1 MRALKRE
8 WEVAMANETDLL
20 ELLPVAVYT
29 TDAEGRLTFYNQA
42 AVDFWGC
49 RPEIGTA
56 RWCGS
61 WRLYWPDGRPMA
73 HEDCPM
79 AIALRERRP
88 VRGTEAIAERPDG
101 TRVPFVPYPTP
112 LTDAS
117 GRLTGAINLLVDV
130 SDRDRNEL
138 EAAKLAAIVTSSDDA
153 IISKTIDGRITSW
166 NAAATRLLG
175 YEPSEIIGQPITRI
189 IPLELYD
196 EEKEII
202 ARLKRGERIDH
213 YETVRVAKDGRRIEV
228 SLSVSPLCDKFGK
241 VVGAAKVARDITER
255 KQAET
260 LQRLLLEE
268 LNHRVKNTLA
278 TIQAIANQSLRHS
291 KSPSDFVSG
300 FSGRVQALA
309 RAHDVLTQTKL
320 QGADV
325 MKLVREQVLLGG
337 SNDRRVSCSGPMLL
351 LDAQKAVH
359 LALVL
364 HELATNARKYGALSV
379 AKARLSVK
387 WEVRTNGGRNLVIE
401 WKETGGPPV
410 LAPSRRGFGSTLI
423 ERTLK
428 AHGGKVSTRYGS
440 EGLTAHITLPLP
452 DHAREA
458 AVSAEPQGTDARAL
472 LQSQAS
478 EKCLKGKRI
487 IIIEDDGLE
496 LMDLESSLTDAGCE
510 IVSTAS
516 TLDEAKILIADADC
530 DAALLDANLAG
541 RSVDMLAAMLTKK
554 NIPFAFVTGYGREA
568 LPEAFRDAIVLNKPF
583 SQDDLLYVAELLLG
597 QTPGVV
603 HLRRK
608 PVGPLTV

>member
-1 MRALKRE
+1 
-8 WEVAMANETDLL
+8 MADGTDLL
-20 ELLPVAVYT
+20 ELLPVAVYM

-42 AVDFWGC
+42 AADLWGC
-49 RPEIGTA
+49 RPELGTA

-61 WRLYWPDGRPMA
+61 WRLYRPDGRPMA

-79 AIALRERRP
+79 AIALKEGRP

-101 TRVPFVPYPTP
+101 TKVPFVPYPTP

-117 GRLTGAINLLVDV
+117 GRLTGAINFLVDI
-130 SDRDRNEL
+130 SERNRNEV
-138 EAAKLAAIVTSSDDA
+138 ESAKLAAIVTSSDDA

-166 NAAATRLLG
+166 NAAATRLFG
-175 YEPSEIIGQPITRI
+175 YEASEIIGEPIIRI
-189 IPLELYD
+189 IPPELHD

-202 ARLKRGERIDH
+202 ARLKRGEHIDH
-213 YETVRVAKDGRRIEV
+213 YETVRVAKDGHRIDV
-228 SLSVSPLCDKFGK
+228 SLSVSPLRDKFGR

-255 KQAET
+255 KQAEA

-278 TIQAIANQSLRHS
+278 TIQAIANQSLRHA
-291 KSPSDFVSG
+291 KSPNDFVSG
-300 FSGRVQALA
+300 FNGRVQALA
-309 RAHDVLTQTKL
+309 RAHDLLTQTKL

-337 SNDRRVSCSGPMLL
+337 SNDNRVTCSGPMLM

-359 LALVL
+359 MALVL
-364 HELATNARKYGALSV
+364 HELATNARKHGALSV
-379 AKARLSVK
+379 PDARLSVQ

-401 WKETGGPPV
+401 WKETGGPCV
-410 LAPSRRGFGSTLI
+410 LAPNRRGFGSTLI

-440 EGLTAHITLPLP
+440 EGLTASITLPLADHP
-452 DHAREA
+452 DEARA
-458 AVSAEPQGTDARAL
+458 PAEPQGTDARAW
-472 LQSQAS
+472 LQPPAN

-487 IIIEDDGLE
+487 IIIEDDALV
-496 LMDLESSLTDAGCE
+496 LMDLESSLTDAGCQV
-510 IVSTAS
+510 ISTAG

-541 RSVDMLAAMLTKK
+541 HSVDVLATMLTKR

-568 LPEAFRDAIVLNKPF
+568 LPESFRDAIVLKKPF
-583 SQDDLLYVAELLLG
+583 SQNDLVCLAELLLR
-597 QTPGVV
+597 QTSGVV

-608 PVGPLTV
+608 PARPLSR